1 MREHRFYRIAI
12 ISAAAI
18 IAAAVLVAPRT
29 VDAGSSTGT
38 LTVTASVSQK
48 CILSSPTL
56 AFGAYDPVVTNNSA
70 NLDSTTTITV
80 TCTKGA
86 TGITLGFGDSANA
99 PSGCTAPQRCLVGA
113 VHTNY
118 LDYQLYSDSGRT
130 SVWTTA
136 ISESVTG
143 GITTPTSVTIYGRVP
158 PTQDVNVDTY
168 SDTVVATVNY

>member
-1 MREHRFYRIAI
+1 M
-12 ISAAAI
+12 SAAAI
-18 IAAAVLVAPRT
+18 FAAAVLVAPGA

-38 LTVTASVSQK
+38 LTVTASVTQK

-56 AFGAYDPVVTNNSA
+56 AFGAYDPVVTNNAA

-86 TGITLGFGDSANA
+86 TGITLGFGNSANA
-99 PSGCTAPQRCLVGA
+99 PTGCTAPQRCLLGVA
-113 VHTNY
+113 HANY
-118 LDYQLYSDSGRT
+118 LNYQLYSDSGHS

-136 ISESVTG
+136 IAETVSG

-158 PTQDVNVDTY
+158 PTQDVSVDTY

>member
-1 MREHRFYRIAI
+1 MVI
-12 ISAAAI
+12 
-18 IAAAVLVAPRT
+18 PRT

-38 LTVTASVSQK
+38 LTVTASVAQK

-56 AFGAYDPVVTNNSA
+56 AFGSYDPVVTNNSA
-70 NLDSTTTITV
+70 NLDATTTITV

-86 TGITLGFGDSANA
+86 TGITLGFGNSANA
-99 PSGCTAPQRCLVGA
+99 PTGCAAPQRCLVGA
-113 VHTNY
+113 VHSNY
-118 LDYQLYSDSGRT
+118 LNYQLYSDSGHS

>member
-1 MREHRFYRIAI
+1 M
-12 ISAAAI
+12 
-18 IAAAVLVAPRT
+18 LAPGA

-56 AFGAYDPVVTNNSA
+56 GFGSYDPVVTNNAA
-70 NLDSTTTITV
+70 NLDSSTTITV

-86 TGITLGFGDSANA
+86 TGITLGFGNSGNA
-99 PSGCTAPQRCLVGA
+99 PTGCSAPQRCLLGA
-113 VHTNY
+113 GHGDY
-118 LDYQLYSDSGRT
+118 LNYQLYSDSGHS

>member
-1 MREHRFYRIAI
+1 MRERRVYRIAVI
-12 ISAAAI
+12 AAAAI
-18 IAAAVLVAPRT
+18 IAAAALVAPGA
-29 VDAGSSTGT
+29 VYAGSSTGT

-56 AFGAYDPVVTNNSA
+56 GFGSYDPVVTNNAS
-70 NLDSTTTITV
+70 NLDGSTTITV

-86 TGITLGFGDSANA
+86 TGITLGFGNSANA
-99 PSGCTAPQRCLVGA
+99 PTGCTAPQRCLVGVA
-113 VHTNY
+113 HSNY
-118 LDYQLYSDSGRT
+118 LNYQLYSDSGRS

-158 PTQDVNVDTY
+158 SAQDVSVDTY